1 MPPQV
6 HSAAD
11 AQRLGEPLADQHG
24 HISSADGTRL
34 FYRHWPA
41 TPISKQRAV
50 IVLHG
55 IGYHSGPYKVVA
67 DALNPQGVDVYGLDA
82 RGHGLSSGSR
92 GYVGATARV
101 AQDVAA
107 MVGLIRAQ
115 QPDTKIFLLG
125 DSMGCNYALDYA
137 KDHQD
142 ELSGLILLAPAF
154 YVDLR
159 QLLRPESLLVMPY
172 FLLAHRK
179 PVIEL
184 IGARLDESSRDQEW
198 IAARRADPLA
208 YKSVSF
214 GYLLDIQRLIAGW
227 RSRIAPRLNV
237 PVLMMKG
244 GQDHVVSQKD
254 CETFHRLCGSADKR
268 FELYPN
274 VAHTTLWDPESPE
287 ILDLIGKWLEQH

>member
-6 HSAAD
+6 HSADD

-24 HISSADGTRL
+24 HITSADGTRL
-34 FYRHWPA
+34 FYRRWPA
-41 TPISKQRAV
+41 TATSKNIVV

-67 DALNPQGVDVYGLDA
+67 DTLNPQGVYVYGLDA
-82 RGHGLSSGSR
+82 RGHGLSSGWR
-92 GYVGATARV
+92 GYVGAPARV
-101 AQDVAA
+101 AQDIAA

-115 QPDTKIFLLG
+115 QPNTKIFLLG

-137 KDHQD
+137 RDHQN
-142 ELSGLILLAPAF
+142 ELAGLVLLAPAF

-179 PVIEL
+179 PIIEL
-184 IGARLDESSRDQEW
+184 VGSRLEESSHDQEW
-198 IAARRADPLA
+198 IAGRRADPLA

-227 RSRIAPRLNV
+227 RSRIAPKLNI
-237 PVLMMKG
+237 PVLMIKG
-244 GQDHVVSQKD
+244 GQDHVVSQRD
-254 CETFHRLCGSADKR
+254 CETFERLCGSADKR
-268 FELYPN
+268 FELYPD
-274 VAHTTLWDPESPE
+274 VAHTTLWDPQSGE
-287 ILDLIGKWLEQH
+287 ILNLVGNWLLQH

>member
-1 MPPQV
+1 MV
-6 HSAAD
+6 K
-11 AQRLGEPLADQHG
+11 L
-24 HISSADGTRL
+24 
-34 FYRHWPA
+34 
-41 TPISKQRAV
+41 
-50 IVLHG
+50 
-55 IGYHSGPYKVVA
+55 IGG
-67 DALNPQGVDVYGLDA
+67 
-82 RGHGLSSGSR
+82 
-92 GYVGATARV
+92 
-101 AQDVAA
+101 
-107 MVGLIRAQ
+107 Q
-115 QPDTKIFLLG
+115 QPDAKVFLLG

-184 IGARLDESSRDQEW
+184 VGSRLNESSRDQEW

-214 GYLLDIQRLIAGW
+214 GYLLDIQRLITGW
-227 RSRIAPRLNV
+227 RSRIAPKLNI
-237 PVLMMKG
+237 PVLMLKG

-254 CETFHRLCGSADKR
+254 CETFQRLCGSADKQ
-268 FELYPN
+268 FELYPH

-287 ILDLIGKWLEQH
+287 ILGRIEEWLRKH